1 MASALPEREGV
12 VKHEQ
17 TGELYIPASQR
28 PDGSWR
34 KPRRVK
40 DGYIPQEEVPTYE
53 NKGVQWLKSKPDLP
67 PGLCIDQTEKEKPK
81 DLTGMSK
88 SAKKNAKRKEK
99 KKQQESQSEVQVTK
113 SMAEVNLNSA
123 KSEPSVP
130 KTNLS
135 REEEKKEIEKK
146 IRNLKKKVKQI
157 EGLQQRIESGEL
169 KEPEKEQ
176 LEKISRKKEYE
187 QEIEDLELEL
197 ID

>member
-1 MASALPEREGV
+1 MRESQMASSVPEREGV
-12 VKHEQ
+12 IKHEQ

-40 DGYIPQEEVPTYE
+40 DGYIPQDEVPAYE

-99 KKQQESQSEVQVTK
+99 KKQQVNETQSEVQVTK

-123 KSEPSVP
+123 KSETSAA
-130 KTNLS
+130 KTKL
-135 REEEKKEIEKK
+135 
-146 IRNLKKKVKQI
+146 L
-157 EGLQQRIESGEL
+157 
-169 KEPEKEQ
+169 P
-176 LEKISRKKEYE
+176 
-187 QEIEDLELEL
+187 
-197 ID
+197 